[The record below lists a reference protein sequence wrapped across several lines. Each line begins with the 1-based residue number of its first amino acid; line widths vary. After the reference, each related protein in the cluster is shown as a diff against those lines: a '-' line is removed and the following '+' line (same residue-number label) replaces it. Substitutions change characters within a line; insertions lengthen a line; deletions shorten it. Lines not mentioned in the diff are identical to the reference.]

1 MELVHLA
8 LGVAL
13 INISVFAAGCA
24 LAIARTRDANRRDGH
39 RRQPRAGALVT
50 PRHGSAT
57 R

>member
-8 LGVAL
+8 LGIAL

-24 LAIARTRDANRRDGH
+24 LAIARTREANRRDDR
-39 RRQPRAGALVT
+39 RRQPQVGSIGT
-50 PRHGSAT
+50 PQRESAT

>member
-24 LAIARTRDANRRDGH
+24 LAIARTREADRRGGH
-39 RRQPRAGALVT
+39 RRQPRIGTLGA
-50 PRHGSAT
+50 PQRGSAT